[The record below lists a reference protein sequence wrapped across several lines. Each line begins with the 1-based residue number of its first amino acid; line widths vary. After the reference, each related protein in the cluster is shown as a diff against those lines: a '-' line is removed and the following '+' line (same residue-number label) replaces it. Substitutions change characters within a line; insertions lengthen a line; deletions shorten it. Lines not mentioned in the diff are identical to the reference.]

1 MSATPR
7 DDARPPLRIRNLD
20 VAYHSGERAVHAV
33 RGVDL
38 DVPGRGI
45 TALVGESGS
54 GKSTLVMAILGLL
67 PRGTEISGDI
77 LLGGESLA
85 GLDDDAF
92 RAYRWKRIALV
103 PQGAMNAFTPVLTI
117 GHHIRE
123 TLEFHLRMT
132 RRNAARRTGE
142 LLEEAGLSADLAGR
156 YPHELSGGQKQRAA
170 IALALACDPDI
181 LLADEPTTALDV
193 VVQQDIMN
201 AIADLAAG
209 RSPHGARPM
218 GVLLVT
224 HDLPLALS
232 RADRVN
238 VMYRG
243 QIVER
248 GAPQDILKDPK
259 HGHTR
264 ALLDGSLAAPPD
276 RPAGE
281 ASR

>member
-1 MSATPR
+1 MNATSG
-7 DDARPPLRIRNLD
+7 DDARPPLFIRNLD
-20 VAYHSGERAVHAV
+20 VTYRSGERVVRAV
-33 RGVDL
+33 RGVDI
-38 DVPGRGI
+38 DVPGRGM

-54 GKSTLVMAILGLL
+54 GKSTLVKAILGLL

-132 RRNAARRTGE
+132 RRDAARRTGE

-193 VVQQDIMN
+193 VVQQEIMD
-201 AIADLAAG
+201 AIAALASG
-209 RSPHGARPM
+209 QSPHGARPM

-248 GAPQDILKDPK
+248 GAPQEILQHPK

-264 ALLDGSLAAPPD
+264 ALLDGSLAAFPE
-276 RPAGE
+276 RPAAETG
-281 ASR
+281 R

>member
-1 MSATPR
+1 MNATSG
-7 DDARPPLRIRNLD
+7 DDARPPLFIRNLNIT
-20 VAYHSGERAVHAV
+20 YRSGERVVRAV

-38 DVPGRGI
+38 DVPGRGM

-54 GKSTLVMAILGLL
+54 GKSTLVMAVLGLL
-67 PRGTEISGDI
+67 PRGTTLSGDI

-132 RRNAARRTGE
+132 RRDAMRRTGE
-142 LLEEAGLSADLAGR
+142 LLEEAGLSGDLAGR

-193 VVQQDIMN
+193 VVQQEIMD
-201 AIADLAAG
+201 AIAALASEQ
-209 RSPHGARPM
+209 SPHGARPM

-248 GAPQDILKDPK
+248 GAPQDILKNPK

-264 ALLDGSLAAPPD
+264 ALLDGSLAAPFG
-276 RPAGE
+276 RPAAETG
-281 ASR
+281 R